1 MDSSYKTPSG
11 YGETLFVEKKSK
23 FIGYCDMV
31 ETEQQASDF
40 IAKIK
45 SKHKDATHNCSAF
58 YLKNGGI
65 SRCSDDGEP
74 SGTAGVPILEVL
86 RKSETFNGVI
96 VVTRYFGG
104 ILLGAGGLVR
114 AYSETASLALK
125 ASGISI
131 IRLCSTVEI
140 SVDYSYYE
148 RVCRIIEAIGGK
160 TANVDF
166 TADVTFT
173 VTFLSEDVERF
184 TKELSELLKK
194 NIDNLKQEQNF
205 MPF

>member
-1 MDSSYKTPSG
+1 MDSSYKTPLG
-11 YGETLFVEKKSK
+11 YGETLVIEKKSK
-23 FIGYCDMV
+23 FIGYCDRV

-86 RKSETFNGVI
+86 RKSETLNGVI

-114 AYSETASLALK
+114 AYSETASQALK
-125 ASGISI
+125 ASGISV
-131 IRLCSTVEI
+131 IRLCSTVEF
-140 SVDYSYYE
+140 SVDYNYYE

-160 TANVDF
+160 TLNADF
-166 TADVTFT
+166 AVDVTIKA
-173 VTFLSEDVERF
+173 VFLSEDVERF
-184 TKELSELLKK
+184 TKELSELLQKK
-194 NIDNLKQEQNF
+194 IEDLKQEQSF